1 MDKNRESDMILMAL
15 SDLHFESLF
24 TVDRNPMYQK
34 STDLYFFLKAVWSYM
49 QLFSEVNILCFSVYV
64 QPEEKIL
71 QQQEIKTNHG

>member
-1 MDKNRESDMILMAL
+1 MILMAL

-34 STDLYFFLKAVWSYM
+34 STDLYFFLKVVWSYM
-49 QLFSEVNILCFSVYV
+49 QLFSEVKILCFSVYV

-71 QQQEIKTNHG
+71 QQEIKTNHG

>member
-34 STDLYFFLKAVWSYM
+34 STDLYFFLKVVWSYM